1 MHCTVKSFQFLK
13 PTYFFCILKSIIQ
26 CLFTYI
32 LLQNAL
38 SLVTWLLN
46 PSGHGRKRTF
56 NVCHASL
63 FELKSKSDKIVF
75 IQTGKHPG
83 QLKDD
88 VTSPGGT
95 TIRGL
100 QVMERGGIRGIMMDA
115 VQASAERT
123 TELGAK

>member
-1 MHCTVKSFQFLK
+1 MWLEDGRSPKLSTNLK
-13 PTYFFCILKSIIQ
+13 RLFDLLKSAMKQTFISCIQ
-26 CLFTYI
+26 KGK
-32 LLQNAL
+32 QNGTGVKHL
-38 SLVTWLLN
+38 SLSIVLATNLT
-46 PSGHGRKRTF
+46 SRK
-56 NVCHASL
+56 VKV
-63 FELKSKSDKIVF
+63 LKSKSDKIVF